1 MQDFGRRGLEF
12 STAKFKNIIL
22 IFACDSILNL
32 LICFSRCKEVII
44 KRNDYLRAFLTSLFW
59 VAFLKQS
66 LNRLQTASNSV
77 KKVKARLQKEKKKNA
92 ANSKG
97 HFQNDAAERKPSAST

>member
-1 MQDFGRRGLEF
+1 
-12 STAKFKNIIL
+12 
-22 IFACDSILNL
+22 L
-32 LICFSRCKEVII
+32 L
-44 KRNDYLRAFLTSLFW
+44 W